1 MCEYNDYYDFTTTM
15 WPISKILTD
24 MVPSSYNP
32 KINCKECPFHN
43 TKKTKENEE
52 LSSRV
57 SNQAIWF
64 II

>member
-24 MVPSSYNP
+24 MV
-32 KINCKECPFHN
+32 NCKECPFHN